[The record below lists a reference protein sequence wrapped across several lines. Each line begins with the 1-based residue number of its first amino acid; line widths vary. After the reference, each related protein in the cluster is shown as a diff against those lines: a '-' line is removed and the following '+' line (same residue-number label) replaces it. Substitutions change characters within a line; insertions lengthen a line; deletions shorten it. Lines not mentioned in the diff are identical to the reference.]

1 MTEQRQDP
9 ILIVGGGMAGALLAL
24 LLRHHG
30 AGAVTLVEAHPLTLP
45 DSPPLTPSFDAR
57 STALSAGT
65 LGVLDELGLG
75 AAIREHAAAIDTVHV
90 SRQSRLG
97 LTRMQAVEEG
107 VPQLGAVV
115 ENRWLGFV
123 LLRALYAD
131 DAITVKAPEHLSGV
145 RRLEAGYQV
154 TLSGGDTLTTP
165 LLIAADGARSRT
177 REWLGISARDT
188 DTGHDA
194 IIANLSL
201 AAPHQGVAYERFLN
215 DGPLALLP
223 LPDQRYALV
232 WTGPR
237 EQVEQWLAMDDAT
250 LLTQLRERLPADAPP
265 VTAIGERQRYPLVL
279 THACAQAVPHAVV
292 VGNAAHTLHP
302 VAGQGFNLT
311 VRDLLALASTVGP
324 SATPGKL
331 SVLQQYARGRE
342 QDQALISQASRW
354 VPELFRVQQP
364 LFAHS
369 RQLGLVALDILPGLR
384 SGFARRAMG
393 L

>member
-1 MTEQRQDP
+1 MSKWSNGWPWMT
-9 ILIVGGGMAGALLAL
+9 
-24 LLRHHG
+24 
-30 AGAVTLVEAHPLTLP
+30 
-45 DSPPLTPSFDAR
+45 PPC
-57 STALSAGT
+57 
-65 LGVLDELGLG
+65 
-75 AAIREHAAAIDTVHV
+75 
-90 SRQSRLG
+90 
-97 LTRMQAVEEG
+97 
-107 VPQLGAVV
+107 
-115 ENRWLGFV
+115 
-123 LLRALYAD
+123 
-131 DAITVKAPEHLSGV
+131 
-145 RRLEAGYQV
+145 
-154 TLSGGDTLTTP
+154 
-165 LLIAADGARSRT
+165 
-177 REWLGISARDT
+177 
-188 DTGHDA
+188 
-194 IIANLSL
+194 
-201 AAPHQGVAYERFLN
+201 
-215 DGPLALLP
+215 
-223 LPDQRYALV
+223 
-232 WTGPR
+232 
-237 EQVEQWLAMDDAT
+237 
-250 LLTQLRERLPADAPP
+250 LTQLRERLPADAPP